1 MSRLPPAISAVVPKG
16 LTSIKARIVG
26 ILGFLAFGYLLVLA
40 VVQFTAAATHNHID
54 EVSSSMFPAAL
65 RLQEAEASFERLQKR
80 YKDAVLLEDPGALS
94 LAEKD
99 ADAVDASLSGL
110 RALLKNTPELAHQAD
125 ELVVRFSSVRTRSH
139 AAYGAMLSREGASH
153 DLQDQA
159 ASLAHDTDDLAMAM
173 ATLDHAVAV
182 QFRDQLGMID
192 SLSNR
197 SRSIGWGML
206 LVALVGCFG
215 AGSVLQFKVFSPL
228 ERLARRMQ
236 DIAEGDGDLTDRVE
250 IFGHDELD
258 EVGIWFNV
266 FIARVEEI
274 VVRVTR
280 NARLLADAAQALA
293 DTSRETAREAALQQE
308 QAMRITS
315 SMSDIS
321 TSVLEISKTT
331 HRAANDASEAE
342 KNAHAGG
349 QTIHSTVNT
358 IQLLLGANQSTATK
372 IEELGTASQAIGK
385 IVQVIDEIANQ
396 TSLLALN
403 AAIESARAGEHGRG
417 FAVVAGEVRRLAERT
432 SNATREID
440 ITVRA
445 IQTGTAE
452 VVDAMRLSM
461 RHVEGGMSSA
471 RSAGEALASIIH
483 GSENMQQMVTQI
495 ATASSEQSAATQSV
509 NANLNEIAK
518 IGTRTT
524 GSSARAVEAC
534 DRLAALAQDL
544 NQLVGAFKVR
554 GENNSCAPSAAQ
566 FHRA

>member
-1 MSRLPPAISAVVPKG
+1 MSRLPPAISAMLPTS
-16 LTSIKARIVG
+16 LTSIKARILG
-26 ILGFLAFGYLLVLA
+26 ILGVLAVGYLLVLA
-40 VVQFTAAATHNHID
+40 VVQFTAAATHQHID
-54 EVSSSMFPAAL
+54 EVRASLFPAAL
-65 RLQEAEASFERLQKR
+65 QLQEAEAAFQQLQKR
-80 YKDAVLLEDPGALS
+80 YKDAVLLEDPNALP

-99 ADAVDASLSGL
+99 AEAVESALNGL
-110 RALLKNTPELAHQAD
+110 QALLAGDPELSKDAEA
-125 ELVVRFSSVRTRSH
+125 LSRRFSSIHSRSRV
-139 AAYGAMLSREGASH
+139 AYAVMLNSKDGASRE
-153 DLQDQA
+153 LQEQA
-159 ASLAHDTDDLAMAM
+159 AELKNDNDELAAAMAE
-173 ATLDHAVAV
+173 LDRSVAA
-182 QFRDQLGMID
+182 QFRDQLGLID
-192 SLSNR
+192 NLSNR
-197 SRSIGWGML
+197 SRSIGWVML
-206 LVALVGCFG
+206 IVALVGCFG
-215 AGSVLQFKVFSPL
+215 AGSVLQFKVFAPL

-266 FIARVEEI
+266 FIERVEEI
-274 VVRVTR
+274 VVSVTR
-280 NARLLADAAQALA
+280 NSRLLTNAALGLA
-293 DTSRETAREAALQQE
+293 ETARETAREAAMQQE
-308 QAMRITS
+308 QAMRITT
-315 SMSDIS
+315 SMDEIS

-331 HRAANDASEAE
+331 RRAANDAREAE
-342 KNAHAGG
+342 KNAHTGG
-349 QTIHSTVNT
+349 QTIHSTVDT

-432 SNATREID
+432 TNATREID

-452 VVDAMRLSM
+452 VVDAMRVSM

-471 RSAGEALASIIH
+471 RSAGEALASIIQ

-495 ATASSEQSAATQSV
+495 ASASSEQSSATQSV

-524 GSSARAVEAC
+524 GSSARAVQAC
-534 DRLAALAQDL
+534 DHLATLAQDL
-544 NQLVGAFKVR
+544 NHLVGSFKVR
-554 GENNSCAPSAAQ
+554 NETAGA
-566 FHRA
+566 R

>member
-1 MSRLPPAISAVVPKG
+1 MFRLPAAISAMLPTS
-16 LTSIKARIVG
+16 LTSIKARILG
-26 ILGFLAFGYLLVLA
+26 ILGMLAVGYLLVLA
-40 VVQFTAAATHNHID
+40 VVQFTAAATHRHID
-54 EVSSSMFPAAL
+54 EVRASLFPAAL
-65 RLQEAEASFERLQKR
+65 QLQEAEAAFQQFQKR
-80 YKDAVLLEDPGALS
+80 YKDAVLLEDPNALP

-99 ADAVDASLSGL
+99 ADAVDSALNALQVLLAGSPKLSHDAE
-110 RALLKNTPELAHQAD
+110 ALAL
-125 ELVVRFSSVRTRSH
+125 RFSSVHSRSRV
-139 AAYGAMLSREGASH
+139 AYGAMLNSKDGASRELQEQVALLTH
-153 DLQDQA
+153 DNDE
-159 ASLAHDTDDLAMAM
+159 LATAMVE
-173 ATLDHAVAV
+173 LDHSVAT
-182 QFRDQLGMID
+182 QFRDQLGLID
-192 SLSNR
+192 DLSNR
-197 SRSIGWGML
+197 SRSIGWVML

-215 AGSVLQFKVFSPL
+215 AGAVLQFKVFAPL

-250 IFGHDELD
+250 
-258 EVGIWFNV
+258 
-266 FIARVEEI
+266 EI
-274 VVRVTR
+274 VVSVTR
-280 NARLLADAAQALA
+280 NARLLTNAALGLA
-293 DTSRETAREAALQQE
+293 ETARETAREAAMQQE
-308 QAMRITS
+308 QAMRITT
-315 SMSDIS
+315 SMDEIS

-331 HRAANDASEAE
+331 HRAASDAREAE
-342 KNAHAGG
+342 KNAHTGG
-349 QTIHSTVNT
+349 QTIHSTVDT

-432 SNATREID
+432 TNATREID

-452 VVDAMRLSM
+452 VVDAMRVSM

-471 RSAGEALASIIH
+471 RSAGEALASIIQ

-495 ATASSEQSAATQSV
+495 ATASSEQSTATQSV

-524 GSSARAVEAC
+524 GSSARAVQAC
-534 DRLAALAQDL
+534 DHLATLAQDL
-544 NQLVGAFKVR
+544 NHLVGSFKVR
-554 GENNSCAPSAAQ
+554 NDTVGA
-566 FHRA
+566 R